1 VDKQNSP
8 GLGVSIVPL
17 AILIGLLSLNFYIST
32 LGISAPSKTIVIF
45 VSAVIAALVAVYGCN
60 TPLKALENGISRSI
74 QVAVPA
80 IVILLVIGAVM
91 AAWIMSGIVPTL
103 VYYGLEL
110 MSPSIFLPVSCLICI
125 VVSLCIGSSWS
136 TSGTVGIAL
145 MAIGEAMNVPLEMV
159 AGAVISGAY
168 FGDKMSALS
177 ETTTM
182 APAVVGVEVFD
193 HIRHMMFTS
202 GPAIVL
208 ALIGFSVLNL
218 SFGDGI
224 PDETQIAAVQSTLD
238 ATFSINLLLLAVPV
252 LTITL
257 MIRGVTA
264 LAALIAG
271 LVLAV
276 LCIPVFQQDL
286 LGKLTDNGG
295 LWAGYASILSALAS
309 GFSLETGNAVADKL
323 ISRGGMSGMLSAI
336 WLIIIAM
343 IFGGIMEGAG
353 MLQRIAQSIIQSVS
367 SAAGLIGATIG
378 SCVVICMTTASQY
391 MAIIVPARMYRQAY
405 LRKGIHPKNLSR
417 AVEDCGTVV
426 APVVPWASDAI
437 YHAGV
442 LGVATTAYLPYC
454 LFNLLSPFMS
464 ILLASM
470 NKTITRLTAD
480 EQAAMMA
487 QDQTD
492 QTASQKPLVTA

>member
-1 VDKQNSP
+1 MDNQKSP

-32 LGISAPSKTIVIF
+32 LGISAPTKTIVIF
-45 VSAVIAALVAVYGCN
+45 ISAILAGLIAVFWCK
-60 TPLKALENGISRSI
+60 TPLKAIERGIAKSI
-74 QVAVPA
+74 QVALPA
-80 IVILLVIGAVM
+80 MVILLVIGSVM
-91 AAWIMSGIVPTL
+91 AGWIMSGIVPTL
-103 VYYGLEL
+103 VYYGLDL
-110 MSPSIFLPVSCLICI
+110 MNPSVFLPMSCLICV

-159 AGAVISGAY
+159 AGAVVSGAY

-182 APAVVGVEVFD
+182 APAVVGVDVFE
-193 HIRHMMFTS
+193 HIRHMAWTS

-218 SFGDGI
+218 TLGDGV
-224 PDETQIAAVQSTLD
+224 PDDAQILAVQAALD
-238 ATFSINLLLLAVPV
+238 EAFNINLLLLIVPV
-252 LTITL
+252 VTITL
-257 MIRGVTA
+257 MVRGITA

-271 LVLAV
+271 LTLAII
-276 LCIPVFQQDL
+276 CIPVFQQGL

-295 LWAGYASILSALAS
+295 LWAGYASILSALAN
-309 GFSLETGNAVADKL
+309 GFTLETGNAVADKL
-323 ISRGGMSGMLSAI
+323 VSRGGMSGMLSAV
-336 WLIIIAM
+336 WLMVIAM
-343 IFGGIMEGAG
+343 VFGGIMEGAG
-353 MLQRIAQSIIQSVS
+353 MLQRIAQAIIDSVS

-378 SCVVICMTTASQY
+378 SCVVICMSTASQY

-426 APVVPWASDAI
+426 APIVPWSADAI
-437 YHAGV
+437 YHAGL

-464 ILLASM
+464 ILVAAM
-470 NKTITRLTAD
+470 NKTITRLTAE
-480 EQAAMMA
+480 EQAAMLDEELPEA
-487 QDQTD
+487 
-492 QTASQKPLVTA
+492 APQKSAVTA